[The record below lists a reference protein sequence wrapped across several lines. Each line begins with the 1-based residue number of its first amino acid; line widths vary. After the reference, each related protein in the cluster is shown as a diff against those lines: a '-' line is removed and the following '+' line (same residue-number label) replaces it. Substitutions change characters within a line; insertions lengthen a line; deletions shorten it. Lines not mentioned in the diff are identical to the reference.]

1 MLTPSLRIIAVVAIV
16 VGSVSSVQAME
27 LSSPA
32 FAPGQPIPV
41 KYTCAGEDV
50 SPPLSWRGVPPRTKS
65 LALILSDPDSP
76 GGRFVHWVVYNLPVK
91 TNELSED
98 LNKTPLIAG
107 GGQQG
112 QNSRHGYGYTGPC
125 PPPGR
130 VHHYHFDLYAVSE
143 PITLEDGTGAQLRQ
157 ALKGHVIGRAQ
168 LIGTFSR

>member
-1 MLTPSLRIIAVVAIV
+1 
-16 VGSVSSVQAME
+16 ME